1 MPIEIDFLD
10 FSKFRRFVGGLERVN
25 QQHVDQLLMSLET
38 ADARQLFASD
48 RVKSL
53 GHGLFELRIEKKPD
67 LLVRIFFCIENNGS
81 LLVLHAYD
89 KKKNNKINWQ
99 RKQIVE
105 ARKLM
110 KTLN

>member
-1 MPIEIDFLD
+1 VPIEIDFLD
-10 FSKFRRFVGGLERVN
+10 FAKYRRFVGDLERAN
-25 QQHVDQLLMSLET
+25 QQHVDQFLISLET
-38 ADARQLFASD
+38 ADARQLFSSD

-53 GHGLFELRIEKKPD
+53 GHGLFEFRIEKKPD
-67 LLVRIFFCIENNGS
+67 LLVRIFFCFESDGL

-99 RKQIVE
+99 RKQIAE

>member
-1 MPIEIDFLD
+1 MPIEIDYLD
-10 FSKFRRFVGGLERVN
+10 FAKYTRFVGGLERVN
-25 QQHVDQLLMSLET
+25 RQHVNQFLISLET
-38 ADARQLFASD
+38 ADARQLFSSD

-53 GHGLFELRIEKKPD
+53 GQGLFELRIEKKPD
-67 LLVRIFFCIENNGS
+67 LLVRIFFCVESKGS